1 MPDTAVFAS
10 DHRPAEPIW
19 KVDRFSVPEAEVP
32 AFLAILNDTHR
43 LLESLDGFLWQAVLM
58 EPASLERTGFV
69 TAVAWRD
76 EAAFTAAR
84 ARVRAWQAQRGF
96 TPASYIAAHGI
107 AAELGLYRSVPDLCS
122 AL

>member
-32 AFLAILNDTHR
+32 AFMTLLNDTHR
-43 LLESLDGFLWQAVLM
+43 LLESLDGFLWQAVLVG
-58 EPASLERTGFV
+58 PGSLDRAGVV

-84 ARVRAWQAQRGF
+84 GRVRAWQAQRGF
-96 TPASYIAAHGI
+96 TPASYVAKHGI
-107 AAELGLYRSVPDLCS
+107 EAEFGLYRSVPELCS